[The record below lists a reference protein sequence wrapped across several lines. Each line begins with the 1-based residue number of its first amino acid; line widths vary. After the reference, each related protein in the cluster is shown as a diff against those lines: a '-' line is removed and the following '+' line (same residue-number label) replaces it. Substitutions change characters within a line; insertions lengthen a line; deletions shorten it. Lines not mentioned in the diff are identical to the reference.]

1 MDETLKGAIEAAVNR
16 HYERY
21 EGPATVSVTLVRNMV
36 DGRLDRQVS
45 RNEVEVA
52 CDALV
57 EEGRLVFLRDHGRDG
72 RLYCSPKVPEATVEV
87 LRESVE

>member
-1 MDETLKGAIEAAVNR
+1 MDEALADAIEAAVDG

-36 DGRLDRQVS
+36 ASRVDRPVS

-57 EEGRLVFLRDHGRDG
+57 EEDRLVFLRDHGRDG

-87 LRESVE
+87 LREPME